1 MKYDIAIIGS
11 GPGGYVAAI
20 KAAQSKK
27 SVALIEKE
35 EIGGTC
41 LNKGCIPTK
50 TLLHT
55 SSFLEKIKEAEKFNI
70 SVEKISFDYLQ
81 IKKRKDETVETLK
94 KNLKSLLL
102 ANKIKIYKGLATFL
116 SEKEL
121 KIEGED
127 NLTIKADNII
137 IASGSKSKELK
148 ELPID
153 GKYIFDSSSIL
164 EIEKLPKTLTI
175 VGGGY
180 IGCEFASLYNQ
191 LGVKVTILEAMD
203 SILCNLEKEICNAVF
218 RNFKKRKIEV
228 HTNTFLKRVERKN
241 NKLEIF
247 TEKETFESD
256 MLLIAMGRVPN
267 TDHLGLEKVNIS
279 LNERGAIQVNDK
291 MQTNIKGIYAIG
303 DVTGKNMLAH
313 VASHQG
319 VVAVSN
325 ILNKETSIKEEAIP
339 AVIFTTPE
347 AASVGLT
354 QKEALAKGYDVKSST
369 FPLSYLGKAYTDKK
383 TEGFVKIVFEKET
396 KQILGAFMFGENASI
411 MIAEMALA
419 INNELTLDCITET
432 IHTHP
437 TLPEAW
443 FEVASLA
450 NDTPIHIIKNL

>member
-1 MKYDIAIIGS
+1 
-11 GPGGYVAAI
+11 
-20 KAAQSKK
+20 
-27 SVALIEKE
+27 
-35 EIGGTC
+35 
-41 LNKGCIPTK
+41 
-50 TLLHT
+50 
-55 SSFLEKIKEAEKFNI
+55 
-70 SVEKISFDYLQ
+70 
-81 IKKRKDETVETLK
+81 
-94 KNLKSLLL
+94 
-102 ANKIKIYKGLATFL
+102 LATFL
-116 SEKEL
+116 SKNEL

-137 IASGSKSKELK
+137 IATGSKSKELK
-148 ELPID
+148 EVPID

-191 LGVKVTILEAMD
+191 LGVKVTIIEAVD
-203 SILCNLEKEICNAVF
+203 SILCNLEKEICDAVSK
-218 RNFKKRKIEV
+218 NFKKRKIEL
-228 HTNTFLKRVERKN
+228 HTKTFLKKVERKN
-241 NKLEIF
+241 NTLKIY
-247 TEKETFESD
+247 TEKEVFESD

-267 TDHLGLEKVNIS
+267 TDNLRLEKVNIS
-279 LNERGAIQVNDK
+279 LNERGAIPVNDK
-291 MQTNIKGIYAIG
+291 MQTKIPNIYAIG
-303 DVTGKNMLAH
+303 DVNGKTMLAH

-319 VVAVSN
+319 VVAVST
-325 ILNKETSIKEEAIP
+325 ILNQKTSINEEAVP

-354 QKEALAKGYDVKSST
+354 YKQAKDKGYDVKAST
-369 FPLSYLGKAYTDKK
+369 FPLAYLGKAYTDQK
-383 TEGFVKIVFEKET
+383 TEGFVKVVFERET

-450 NDTPIHIIKNL
+450 NDTPVHIIKNL